1 MKLIKSLLFLLCAI
15 LLSSLYIA
23 CDDSGIVKSNY
34 DITSSF
40 TNLKPLN
47 PATEGLYEGWVSFP
61 SIDHG
66 NASYVSIGK
75 FNINALG
82 EIVDTAGNPTTLK
95 FKEKPANIGAAEDA
109 LVTIELPGDND
120 TIPGT
125 RIIGGLKVLVGDFYI
140 FDVDMKYSEI
150 LGNIAAQFVSDSLR
164 IIYATPTTPALYFDE
179 NYGIWFT
186 TDTTGTQKGM
196 TCSAIP
202 DSLRWQYCAYVLD
215 LNDNI
220 IDTIGYFSNPGL
232 ADSDGPGK
240 YYNVGNSGYPKPGQ
254 DYILNNP
261 PIPYMTGNGFNSG
274 SYRLLVSLV
283 PKVGFLSPFYLKL
296 FYTVSLS
303 TLGYHQVLAIPN
315 VSQSSLPFGQIKIAK

>member
-23 CDDSGIVKSNY
+23 CDDSGIVSNY

-47 PATEGLYEGWVSFP
+47 QSTEGLYEGWVSFP

-125 RIIGGLKVLVGDFYI
+125 RIMGGLKVLVGDFYI
-140 FDVDMKYSEI
+140 FDVDMKYNEI
-150 LGNIAAQFVSDSLR
+150 LGNIAVQFASDSLHF
-164 IIYATPTTPALYFDE
+164 IYATPTTPTIYFDE
-179 NYGIWFT
+179 NFGIWLT
-186 TDTTGTQKGM
+186 KDTTGIQKGM
-196 TCSAIP
+196 TCQAIP

-220 IDTIGYFSNPGL
+220 VDTIGYFSNPNN

-261 PIPYMTGNGFNSG
+261 PIPYMIGSGFNNG
-274 SYRLLVSLV
+274 AYKLLISLV
-283 PKVGFLSPFYLKL
+283 PKVGNLSPFYLKV
-296 FYTVSLS
+296 FFGPVPTV
-303 TLGYHQVLAIPN
+303 GYHNMATIAN